1 MIYRIA
7 VCDDDNDFLLT
18 MSNIIKDYFSKNRE
32 NEYELTTFDN
42 ASDLL
47 DNPHM
52 FDIIFLDI
60 EMPNVDGLSAKKALE
75 TNKFIGNIVFV
86 SDYDQYMNE
95 AFGKNVIAYI
105 PKNKLNRIAETLK
118 YIDENE
124 NRDKILRIA
133 TSSIRLYD
141 IFYIESNYGY
151 CTIYTETDS
160 FLFSINLIDIFQR
173 MNSKNF
179 MIVHRSFIVHFKY
192 IKSFSFGEITLVDDR
207 VVKLSRKYR
216 EDFKNKYLN
225 YLKEG

>member
-18 MSNIIKDYFSKNRE
+18 MSNIVKDYFSKNRE
-32 NEYELTTFDN
+32 NEYEITTFDN

-192 IKSFSFGEITLVDDR
+192 IKSFSSGEITLADDR

-216 EDFKNKYLN
+216 EDFKNRYLN

>member
-75 TNKFIGNIVFV
+75 TNKFIGTIVFV

-192 IKSFSFGEITLVDDR
+192 IKSFSSGEITLADDR

-216 EDFKNKYLN
+216 EDFKNRYLN